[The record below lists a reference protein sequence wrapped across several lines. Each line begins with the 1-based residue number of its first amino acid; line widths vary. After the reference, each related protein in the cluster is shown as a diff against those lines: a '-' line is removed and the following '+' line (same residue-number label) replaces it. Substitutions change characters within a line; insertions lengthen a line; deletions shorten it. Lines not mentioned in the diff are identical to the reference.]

1 MHAQPPSASPSR
13 AAFGSRHPE
22 PAPPA
27 LEALIPAEIR
37 APRSRWTRAR
47 YIAGLDAERDCE
59 QIGYLLASYEFPWDT
74 TRALEL
80 ALLRT
85 FGVAKGAP
93 LLAQTGELTE
103 RTQKRYDDTVLILAE
118 ILENGVDHPRGRAA
132 LRRMNTQH
140 GRYSIPND
148 EYVYTLSTFVL
159 EPIRWNARF
168 GWRRLTP
175 HECDATYYLWREIG
189 RRMGIRDIPPSYA
202 ALERFNVAYERAE
215 FRYADANHRLAVA
228 SRDLMLG
235 WVLPRRLKALGA
247 PVIHAMLDQPML
259 DAVGLPAAPRPLRWA
274 LDRGMRARA
283 TLLRQLPPR
292 RRPWLATRRPNRTY
306 PDGYRIEQL
315 GADRG

>member
-1 MHAQPPSASPSR
+1 MPPQHRPDS
-13 AAFGSRHPE
+13 
-22 PAPPA
+22 PA
-27 LEALIPAEIR
+27 LEALLPPEIR

-74 TRALEL
+74 TRSLEL

-85 FGVAKGAP
+85 FGIAKGTP
-93 LLAQTGELTE
+93 LLAATGELTK

-140 GRYSIPND
+140 GRYAIPND

-168 GWRRLTP
+168 GWRRMSR
-175 HECDATYYLWREIG
+175 HECHAAYYVWREIG
-189 RRMGIRDIPPSYA
+189 QRMGIRDIPPSYE
-202 ALERFNVAYERAE
+202 ALEQFNIAYEHE
-215 FRYADANHRLAVA
+215 QFRYADANHRLAVA
-228 SRDLMLG
+228 GRDMMLG
-235 WVLPRRLKALGA
+235 WVLPRRLQALGA

-259 DAVGLPAAPRPLRWA
+259 EAVGLPAPPRPLRWA
-274 LDRGMRARA
+274 LNRGMRARA
-283 TLLRQLPPR
+283 QLLRQLPPR
-292 RRPWLATRRPNRTY
+292 RRPWLATQRPNRTY